1 MVVMPLLG
9 LALLV
14 GTLESMRFQALLL
27 LTCLLTGLLCYCSM
41 QLSSAMLAKSVVD
54 PNPAV
59 GVASLILV
67 RFLCY
72 YALDC

>member
-1 MVVMPLLG
+1 MFDAHFVAAILLY
-9 LALLV
+9 V
-14 GTLESMRFQALLL
+14 FF
-27 LTCLLTGLLCYCSM
+27 C
-41 QLSSAMLAKSVVD
+41 KSIVD

-72 YALDC
+72 YALDY